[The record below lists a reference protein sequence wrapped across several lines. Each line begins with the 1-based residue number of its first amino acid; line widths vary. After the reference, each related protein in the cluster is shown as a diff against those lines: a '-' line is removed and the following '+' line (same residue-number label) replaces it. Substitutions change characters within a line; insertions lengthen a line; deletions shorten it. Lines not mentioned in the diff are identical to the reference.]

1 MKTDWNKILKLIF
14 VSFIIFSCTYLF
26 NVVLGS
32 LPAFQQAWERIK
44 YKDIEAGG
52 IFYTDTP
59 EARDGGFYIRSYK
72 NFAELRKQIS
82 CTDIDKDVDK
92 AIE

>member
-1 MKTDWNKILKLIF
+1 MKTSWNKVLKLIF
-14 VSFIIFSCTYLF
+14 MTFIIFSCVYLF

-32 LPAFQQAWERIK
+32 FPVFHQAWEKIK

-59 EARDGGFYIRSYK
+59 EARDGGFYIRSYR
-72 NFAELRKQIS
+72 NYAELRKQSS
-82 CTDIDKDVDK
+82 CSDVDKDVDK